1 LSDRFDARK
10 GGTLPNGMAKVVGNG
25 AFSALA
31 EAPKP
36 VPSPGEPP
44 VLPLA
49 SAERAY
55 RRGDLERAAALV
67 EDAALILAQ
76 QGDWATVMG
85 WIDRL
90 PEPVLAGRPWLC
102 LAQAWSLAQAG
113 HLADARDVLARL
125 TAWPANAGR
134 LSPDLLAGVAALEA
148 LVAAGIAE
156 AEAQRRRISDAFTR
170 LVAAGRERHPRCDA
184 AGPGN
189 GAIKASNGA
198 HPANGRCTGLTQR
211 EIEVLEFVS
220 RGLSNRELASR
231 LDLSETTVKWH
242 LRNIFGKLGVANRT
256 EAVFSA
262 RNSHLIA

>member
-1 LSDRFDARK
+1 M
-10 GGTLPNGMAKVVGNG
+10 PNGVAKVVGNG

-36 VPSPGEPP
+36 APSPGGSPI
-44 VLPLA
+44 LPLA

-67 EDAALILAQ
+67 EDAALALAQ

-90 PEPVLAGRPWLC
+90 PDPVLAGRPWLC

-113 HLADARDVLARL
+113 RLADAREVLARL
-125 TAWPANAGR
+125 TAWPGEAAMLG
-134 LSPDLLAGVAALEA
+134 PDLVAGIAALEA

-156 AEAQRRRISDAFTR
+156 TEARRRRISDAFTR
-170 LVAAGRERHPRCDA
+170 LVAAGRGRHPRCDA
-184 AGPGN
+184 VSPGN
-189 GAIKASNGA
+189 GAIKASNG
-198 HPANGRCTGLTQR
+198 PNLANGRCTGLTQR

-262 RNSHLIA
+262 RKSNLIA